1 MFINRLFIKYFG
13 YFGVALLVGGT
24 LASCTKN
31 LDQTPQS
38 TATESSVF
46 GSQAGLALYSNSFYN
61 ILPSIT
67 TPFRTDCNLSDF
79 GAVSSVPL
87 YILPGAYTSLNNT
100 GWSATS
106 VWNQLR
112 NVNYFIQHCNNP
124 AVPASVNANYL
135 GLAKFF
141 RAWFYYNMVQEYG
154 NVPWINKPL
163 DVGDTAILYGKR
175 DDRTLVM
182 DSIVADLNYAIA
194 NISTTSDP
202 TRSTITKWVA
212 YGFKSRVCLWEGT
225 FRKYQTAYNLQSTSA
240 GLLQQAAAAAKAVMD
255 SAGFSLNTG
264 GNMAYRNLFISATP
278 LTNEVM
284 LADVTSTSLGV
295 YNDANWYLTSATY
308 GPRFSFIRTFINTY
322 LNIDG
327 SRFTDIPGHDTI
339 SFPNETKNRDWRLQ
353 ETIRTPGYT
362 RVSSG
367 NTVAAPPV
375 FSYTY
380 TGYQPIKWV
389 LDDMVNDNGAT
400 NTNSICLM
408 RYAEILLNYAEAS
421 EELGTFTDADWA
433 KTIGALR
440 ARAGITGGLTTR
452 PTVADPYLQAHYFPD
467 ISDPV
472 LLEIRRDRGIE
483 LALEGFRWADLIRW
497 KHGELLLNTW
507 NGFYVPAL
515 NTLMD
520 LNADGKPDV
529 YFYTGSAPGNQQSG
543 VTYVNVSG
551 PSLKLANGTSG
562 ELHWLDNVQRTW
574 SDYMYL
580 NPIPYSALQI
590 NPNLGQNP
598 GWQ

>member
-1 MFINRLFIKYFG
+1 MFNNSSIIKNLG
-13 YFGVALLVGGT
+13 IVLLVAGT

-31 LDQTPQS
+31 LDQTPVS

-46 GSQAGLALYSNSFYN
+46 GSAAGLALYSNSFYN

-67 TPFRTDCNLSDF
+67 TPFRTDCNLSDY
-79 GAVSSVPL
+79 GAVSSVPT
-87 YILPGAYTSLNNT
+87 YIQPGAYTSLNNSD
-100 GWSATS
+100 WS
-106 VWNQLR
+106 WGNLR
-112 NVNYFIQHCNNP
+112 NVNYFIQHANNP
-124 AVPASVNANYL
+124 TVGAAINANYI

-141 RAWFYYNMVQEYG
+141 RAYFYFGKLVEYG
-154 NVPWINKPL
+154 NVPWINKAL
-163 DVGDTAILYGKR
+163 DVTDTALLYAKR
-175 DDRTLVM
+175 DDRTLIM
-182 DSIVADLNYAIA
+182 DSIIADLNYAIA
-194 NISTTSDP
+194 NISTASDA

-225 FRKYQTAYNLQSTSA
+225 FRKYQTSYNLQSTASD
-240 GLLQQAAAAAKAVMD
+240 LLTQAAAAAKAVMD

-264 GNMAYRNLFISATP
+264 GNLAYRNLFISASP
-278 LTNEVM
+278 VTNEVM
-284 LADVTSTSLGV
+284 LSDVTSTSLGV
-295 YNDANWYLTSATY
+295 YNDANWFYTSATY
-308 GPRFSFIRTFINTY
+308 GNRFSFIRTFIDTY
-322 LNIDG
+322 LNLDG

-339 SFPNETKNRDWRLQ
+339 SFVNETKNRDWRLQ
-353 ETIRTPGYT
+353 QTIRTPGYT
-362 RVSSG
+362 RISSG
-367 NTVAAPPV
+367 NVVAAPPV

-421 EELGTFTDADWA
+421 EELGTLTDAYWA

-440 ARAGITGGLTTR
+440 SRAGITGGLSTR
-452 PTVADPYLQAHYFPD
+452 PAVVDTFLQTHYFPD

-472 LLEIRRDRGIE
+472 LLEIRRERGIE
-483 LALEGFRWADLIRW
+483 LTLEGFRLNDLIRW

-507 NGFYVPAL
+507 NGFYVPAI

-520 LNADGKPDV
+520 LNGDGKADV

-543 VTYVNVSG
+543 VSYVSVG
-551 PSLKLANGTSG
+551 GASLKLANGTSG
-562 ELHWLDNVQRTW
+562 ELHWLDNSPRTW

-580 NPIPYSALQI
+580 NPIPYSALQL

>member
-1 MFINRLFIKYFG
+1 MFINRFIIKYFG
-13 YFGVALLVGGT
+13 VSLLVVGA

-38 TATESSVF
+38 TATEASVF

-67 TPFRTDCNLSDF
+67 TPFRTDCNLSDY
-79 GAVSSVPL
+79 GAVSTVPM
-87 YILPGAYTSLNNT
+87 YIVPGAYTSLNNT

-106 VWNQLR
+106 VWNNLR
-112 NVNYFIQHCNNP
+112 NVNYFIQNCNNP
-124 AVPASVNANYL
+124 AVPASVNANYV

-141 RAWFYYNMVQEYG
+141 RACFYYNMVQEYG
-154 NVPWINKPL
+154 NVPWISKPL
-163 DVGDTAILYGKR
+163 DVSDTAILYAGR
-175 DDRTLVM
+175 DPRNVVM
-182 DSIVADLNYAIA
+182 DSVLADLNFAIA

-212 YGFKSRVCLWEGT
+212 YGMKSRICLWEGT
-225 FRKYQTAYNLQSTSA
+225 FRKYQEADASSTSW
-240 GLLQQAAAAAKAVMD
+240 LQQAAAAAKAVMD

-264 GNMAYRNLFISATP
+264 GNMAYRNLFISTAP

-284 LADVTSTSLGV
+284 LADVTSTSLGI

-308 GPRFSFIRTFINTY
+308 GPRFNFIRTFINTY

-339 SFPNETKNRDWRLQ
+339 SFPNETMNRDWRLQ
-353 ETIRTPGYT
+353 QTIRTPGYT
-362 RVSSG
+362 RISSG
-367 NTVAAPPV
+367 NTVPAPPV

-440 ARAGITGGLTTR
+440 ARAGITGGLTTK

-467 ISDPV
+467 ISDAT
-472 LLEIRRDRGIE
+472 LLEIRRERGIE

-529 YFYTGSAPGNQQSG
+529 YFYKGSAPSNQVSG

-551 PSLKLANGTSG
+551 PNLILANGTYG
-562 ELHWLDNVQRTW
+562 ELQWLNNVQRTW

-580 NPIPYSALQI
+580 NPIPYTALQK
-590 NPNLGQNP
+590 NPGLGQNP

>member
-1 MFINRLFIKYFG
+1 MSTNRFPIKHLGVVLIAAGMF
-13 YFGVALLVGGT
+13 
-24 LASCTKN
+24 ASCAKN
-31 LDQTPQS
+31 LDQVPVS

-46 GSQAGLALYSNSFYN
+46 GSAAGLSLYSNSFYN
-61 ILPSIT
+61 ILPDIK
-67 TPFRTDCNLSDF
+67 TPFKTDCNLSDY
-79 GAVSSVPL
+79 GAVSSVPT
-87 YILPGAYTSLNNT
+87 YIQPGAYTSLNNSDWT
-100 GWSATS
+100 WSS
-106 VWNQLR
+106 LR
-112 NVNYFIQHCNNP
+112 NLNYFIANVNNP

-135 GLAKFF
+135 GLARFF
-141 RAWFYYNMVQEYG
+141 RAYFYFRKVVEYG
-154 NVPWINKPL
+154 NVPWINKAL
-163 DVGDTAILYGKR
+163 DVTDTTLLYGKR

-182 DSIVADLNYAIA
+182 DSVLADLNFAIA
-194 NISTTSDP
+194 NISATTDA

-212 YGFKSRVCLWEGT
+212 YGMKSRICLWEGT
-225 FRKYQTAYNLQSTSA
+225 FRKYQTTYNLQSTA
-240 GLLQQAAAAAKAVMD
+240 NDWLQQAAAAAKAVMD

-264 GNMAYRNLFISATP
+264 GNMAYRNLFISPTP
-278 LTNEVM
+278 VTNEVM

-295 YNDANWYLTSATY
+295 YNDANWYYTSATY
-308 GPRFSFIRTFINTY
+308 GPRFNFIRTFINTY

-327 SRFTDIPGHDTI
+327 TRFTDNSGYDTMT
-339 SFPNETKNRDWRLQ
+339 FVNETQNRDWRLQ
-353 ETIRTPGYT
+353 QTIRTPGYT
-362 RVSSG
+362 RISSG
-367 NTVAAPPV
+367 NQVPAPPV

-408 RYAEILLNYAEAS
+408 RYAEVLLDYAEAS

-472 LLEIRRDRGIE
+472 LLEIRRERGIE
-483 LALEGFRWADLIRW
+483 LALEGFRWDDLIRW
-497 KHGELLLNTW
+497 KHGELVLNTW

-529 YFYTGSAPGNQQSG
+529 YFYTGSAPTNKVSG
-543 VTYVNVSG
+543 VTYVSVSG
-551 PSLKLANGTSG
+551 PSLKLSNGSSG
-562 ELHWLDNVQRTW
+562 ELHWLDNVSRTW

-580 NPIPYSALQI
+580 NPIPYSALQL

-598 GWQ
+598 VWQ

>member
-1 MFINRLFIKYFG
+1 MM
-13 YFGVALLVGGT
+13 LLTAGA

-38 TATESSVF
+38 TATEASVF
-46 GSQAGLALYSNSFYN
+46 GSQTGLALYSNSFYN
-61 ILPSIT
+61 ILPDIK
-67 TPFRTDCNLSDF
+67 TPFRTDCNLSDY

-87 YILPGAYTSLNNT
+87 YIQQGAYTSLNNNDWT
-100 GWSATS
+100 TS
-106 VWNQLR
+106 IWGDLR
-112 NVNYFIQHCNNP
+112 SINYFIAHCDNP
-124 AVPASVNANYL
+124 GVPASVNANYI

-141 RAWFYYNMVQEYG
+141 RAYFYYRKVVEYG
-154 NVPWINKPL
+154 DVPWIGKAL
-163 DVGDTAILYGKR
+163 DVSDTTILYAS
-175 DDRTLVM
+175 RTPRNVVM
-182 DSIVADLNYAIA
+182 DSVLADLDYAIA
-194 NISTTSDP
+194 HITATNDP
-202 TRSTITKWVA
+202 TRSTITRWVA
-212 YGFKSRVCLWEGT
+212 YGMKSRICLFEGT
-225 FRKYQTAYNLQSTSA
+225 YREYQEQDKASA
-240 GLLQQAAAAAKAVMD
+240 TTWLQQAAAAAKAVMD

-264 GNMAYRNLFISATP
+264 GNMAYRNLFISPTP

-295 YNDANWYLTSATY
+295 YTDANWYLTSATY
-308 GPRFSFIRTFINTY
+308 GPRFNFIRTFINTY

-327 SRFTDIPGHDTI
+327 TRFTDIPGHDTI

-353 ETIRTPGYT
+353 QTIRTPGYT
-362 RVSSG
+362 RISSG
-367 NTVAAPPV
+367 NVVPSPPV

-421 EELGTFTDADWA
+421 EELGTFADADWN

-440 ARAGITGGLTTR
+440 ARAGITGGINTK
-452 PTVADPYLQAHYFPD
+452 PAVADPYLQAHYFPD
-467 ISDPV
+467 ITDAT
-472 LLEIRRDRGIE
+472 LLEIRRERGIE
-483 LALEGFRWADLIRW
+483 LALEGFRLDDLIRW

-529 YFYTGSAPGNQQSG
+529 YFYQGSAPANKVSG

-551 PSLKLANGTSG
+551 PGLTLSSGTYG
-562 ELHWLDNVQRTW
+562 ELHWLDNVPRQW
-574 SDYMYL
+574 FDWMYV
-580 NPIPYSALQI
+580 NPIPYSALELNPKLQQ
-590 NPNLGQNP
+590 NPN
-598 GWQ
+598 WQ

>member
-1 MFINRLFIKYFG
+1 MFIQRSFIQYAG
-13 YFGVALLVGGT
+13 IVLLVAGS
-24 LASCTKN
+24 LVSCTKN
-31 LDQTPQS
+31 LDQTPVS
-38 TATESSVF
+38 SASESAVF

-61 ILPSIT
+61 ILPDIK
-67 TPFRTDCNLSDF
+67 TPFRTDCNLSDY
-79 GAVSSVPL
+79 GAVSSIPT
-87 YILPGAYTSLNNT
+87 YIQPGAYTSLNNSDWKW
-100 GWSATS
+100 GD
-106 VWNQLR
+106 LR
-112 NVNYFIQHCNNP
+112 NLNYFIQHCNNP
-124 AVPASVNANYL
+124 AVPASVNASYL
-135 GLAKFF
+135 GLARFF
-141 RAWFYYNMVQEYG
+141 RAYFYFNKVQEYG
-154 NVPWINKPL
+154 NVPWINKAL
-163 DVGDTAILYGKR
+163 DVNDTTILYGKR

-182 DSIVADLNYAIA
+182 DSVIADLDYAIA
-194 NISTTSDP
+194 HISATNDP

-212 YGFKSRVCLWEGT
+212 YGMKSRICLWEGT
-225 FRKYQTAYNLQSTSA
+225 YREYNDVALKGSAA

-264 GNMAYRNLFISATP
+264 GNMAYRNLFISASP
-278 LTNEVM
+278 VTNEVM

-295 YNDANWYLTSATY
+295 YNDANWFYTSATY
-308 GPRFSFIRTFINTY
+308 GNRFSFIRTFINTY
-322 LNIDG
+322 LNVDG

-339 SFPNETKNRDWRLQ
+339 SFVNECKNRDWRLQ
-353 ETIRTPGYT
+353 QTIRTPGYT
-362 RVSSG
+362 RISSG
-367 NTVAAPPV
+367 TVVPAPPV

-421 EELGTFTDADWA
+421 EELGTLTDADWA

-440 ARAGITGGLTTR
+440 ARAGITGGLTVR
-452 PTVADPYLQAHYFPD
+452 PAVADPYLQAHYFPD

-472 LLEIRRDRGIE
+472 LLEIRRERGIE

-507 NGFYVPAL
+507 NGFYVPSL

-529 YFYTGSAPGNQQSG
+529 CFYQGTKPSNVSG
-543 VTYVNVSG
+543 VTYVNVSAN
-551 PSLKLANGTSG
+551 PQILANGSYG
-562 ELHWLDNVQRTW
+562 ELHWLDNGKRTW

-580 NPIPYSALQI
+580 NPIPYSALQL
-590 NPNLGQNP
+590 NPNLGQNQ

>member
-1 MFINRLFIKYFG
+1 
-13 YFGVALLVGGT
+13 
-24 LASCTKN
+24 
-31 LDQTPQS
+31 
-38 TATESSVF
+38 
-46 GSQAGLALYSNSFYN
+46 
-61 ILPSIT
+61 
-67 TPFRTDCNLSDF
+67 
-79 GAVSSVPL
+79 
-87 YILPGAYTSLNNT
+87 
-100 GWSATS
+100 
-106 VWNQLR
+106 
-112 NVNYFIQHCNNP
+112 
-124 AVPASVNANYL
+124 
-135 GLAKFF
+135 
-141 RAWFYYNMVQEYG
+141 MVQEYG
-154 NVPWINKPL
+154 NVPWISKPL
-163 DVGDTAILYGKR
+163 DVSDTAILYAGR
-175 DDRTLVM
+175 DPRNVVM
-182 DSIVADLNYAIA
+182 DSVLADLNFAIA

-212 YGFKSRVCLWEGT
+212 YGMKSRICLWEGT
-225 FRKYQTAYNLQSTSA
+225 FRKYQEADASSTSW
-240 GLLQQAAAAAKAVMD
+240 LQQAAAAAKAVMD

-264 GNMAYRNLFISATP
+264 GNMAYRNLFISTAP

-284 LADVTSTSLGV
+284 LADVTSTSLGI

-308 GPRFSFIRTFINTY
+308 GPRFNFIRTFINTY

-339 SFPNETKNRDWRLQ
+339 SFPNETMNRDWRLQ
-353 ETIRTPGYT
+353 QTIRTPGYT
-362 RVSSG
+362 RISSG
-367 NTVAAPPV
+367 NTVPAPPV

-440 ARAGITGGLTTR
+440 ARAGITGGLTTK

-467 ISDPV
+467 ISDAT
-472 LLEIRRDRGIE
+472 LLEIRRERGIE

-529 YFYTGSAPGNQQSG
+529 YFYKGSAPSNQVSG

-551 PSLKLANGTSG
+551 PNLILANGTYG
-562 ELHWLDNVQRTW
+562 ELQWLNNVQRTW

-580 NPIPYSALQI
+580 NPIPYTALQK
-590 NPNLGQNP
+590 NPGLGQNP

>member
-1 MFINRLFIKYFG
+1 MFINRFIIKYFG
-13 YFGVALLVGGT
+13 VSLLVVGA

-38 TATESSVF
+38 TATEASVF

-67 TPFRTDCNLSDF
+67 TPFRTDCNLSDY
-79 GAVSSVPL
+79 GAVSTVPM
-87 YILPGAYTSLNNT
+87 YIVPGAYTSLNNT

-106 VWNQLR
+106 VWNNLR
-112 NVNYFIQHCNNP
+112 NVNYFIQNCNNP
-124 AVPASVNANYL
+124 AVPASVNANYV

-141 RAWFYYNMVQEYG
+141 RACFYYNMVQEYG
-154 NVPWINKPL
+154 NVPWISKPL
-163 DVGDTAILYGKR
+163 DVSDTAILYAGR
-175 DDRTLVM
+175 DPRNVVM
-182 DSIVADLNYAIA
+182 DSVLADLNFAIA

-212 YGFKSRVCLWEGT
+212 YGMKSRICLWEGT
-225 FRKYQTAYNLQSTSA
+225 FRKYQEADASSTSW
-240 GLLQQAAAAAKAVMD
+240 LQQAAAAAKAVMD

-264 GNMAYRNLFISATP
+264 GNMAYWNLFISTAP

-284 LADVTSTSLGV
+284 LADVTSTSLGI

-308 GPRFSFIRTFINTY
+308 GPRFNFIRTFINTY

-339 SFPNETKNRDWRLQ
+339 SFPNETMNRDWRLQ
-353 ETIRTPGYT
+353 QTIRTPGYT
-362 RVSSG
+362 RISSG
-367 NTVAAPPV
+367 NTVPAPPV

-440 ARAGITGGLTTR
+440 ARAGITGGLTTK

-467 ISDPV
+467 ISDAT
-472 LLEIRRDRGIE
+472 LLEIRRERGIE

-529 YFYTGSAPGNQQSG
+529 YFYKGSAPSNQVSG

-551 PSLKLANGTSG
+551 PNLILANGTYG
-562 ELHWLDNVQRTW
+562 ELQWLNNVQRTW

-580 NPIPYSALQI
+580 NPIPYTALQK
-590 NPNLGQNP
+590 NPGLGQNP